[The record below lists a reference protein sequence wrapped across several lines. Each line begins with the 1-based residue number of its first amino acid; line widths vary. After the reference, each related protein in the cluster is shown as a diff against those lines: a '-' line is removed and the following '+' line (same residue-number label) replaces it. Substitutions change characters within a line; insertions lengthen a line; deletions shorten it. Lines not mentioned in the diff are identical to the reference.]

1 LFEKAL
7 ISNRPA
13 FVDYFLRRQYDVLQT
28 SDYIKFNNK
37 NKNNEKTIQEI
48 ATSLRAAIKSTLLLG
63 KNQVTP
69 MKYNNEDKIS
79 SVDDDDDA
87 IIRAVFDRA
96 FIIEKLYVNPIDH
109 LKVLILI
116 LI

>member
-13 FVDYFLRRQYDVLQT
+13 FVDYFLRRQYDVLQK
-28 SDYIKFNNK
+28 SDYIKLN
-37 NKNNEKTIQEI
+37 NKNNEKTIQTS
-48 ATSLRAAIKSTLLLG
+48 ATSLRAAIVSTSLFG
-63 KNQVTP
+63 KNQVAP
-69 MKYNNEDKIS
+69 VPYNEDEIS

-87 IIRAVFDRA
+87 NIRAAFDRK
-96 FIIEKLYVNPIDH
+96 FVIEKLYGNPIDH